1 MISIIIPTY
10 NEVENF
16 QVLTDRITTSL
27 NKNEFEII
35 IVDDNSPDG
44 TGELADKLS
53 NNNDQISVIHR
64 NSKNGLASAVVDGFL
79 HAKGEIIGV
88 MDADLSHP
96 PEIIPM
102 LILPIIENKT
112 DFVIGSRYISEGET
126 NDWSKKRQITSIA
139 ATLLARP
146 LTDVKDPMSG
156 LFFIK
161 KEVIK
166 DVKLNPL
173 GYKIGLEIIVKGNY
187 KNIMEIPFTF
197 QNRMNGESKLGL
209 KEELNYIHHL
219 LKLYWYVMKKM
230 FC

>member
-10 NEVENF
+10 NEVENLP
-16 QVLTDRITTSL
+16 VLTDKITTLL

-79 HAKGEIIGV
+79 HAKGEIFGV

-102 LILPIIENKT
+102 LISPILENKA

-126 NDWSKKRQITSIA
+126 KDWSNKRKITSIA

-173 GYKIGLEIIVKGNY
+173 GYKIALEIIVKGNY
-187 KNIMEIPFTF
+187 KNILEVPFTF
-197 QNRMNGESKLGL
+197 QNRVNGESKLGF
-209 KEELNYIHHL
+209 KEELNYILHL
-219 LKLYWYVMKKM
+219 SKLYWYVMKKM